1 MDSIGRR
8 YRHSWHFPHAI
19 EQLGDIVFVELPE
32 AGATVSKG
40 DAVAVFESVKAA
52 SDIYSP
58 ASGEITAVNE
68 AMLDDLTSITP
79 DWATESWL
87 FKVKVSDTSELD
99 EMMDEAAYAAMISLM
114 PVRCGVPH
122 IRRRIAS
129 PARTIKARPRTIKER
144 RSKSKGVTHVTIG
157 QHTQHPCSRTPGT
170 ICSPP
175 YRS

>member
-1 MDSIGRR
+1 MLR
-8 YRHSWHFPHAI
+8 YSEDHEWIQLDGDTGTVGISPHAI

-79 DWATESWL
+79 DRATESWL

-99 EMMDEAAYAAMISLM
+99 EMMDEAAYAAMIS
-114 PVRCGVPH
+114 
-122 IRRRIAS
+122 
-129 PARTIKARPRTIKER
+129 
-144 RSKSKGVTHVTIG
+144 
-157 QHTQHPCSRTPGT
+157 
-170 ICSPP
+170 
-175 YRS
+175 